1 MCIRELREFHA
12 VNKSSYAAFRKV
24 NYVWLSGTFCARLAV
39 CSAVAV
45 MAAVASSTPRRFT
58 KREGVVSLMAP
69 RIADVYWR
77 GNLRASDRDTHI
89 YSLRQKLTHPVNQSN
104 ETCFACGFK
113 AVIF

>member
-1 MCIRELREFHA
+1 
-12 VNKSSYAAFRKV
+12 
-24 NYVWLSGTFCARLAV
+24 
-39 CSAVAV
+39 
-45 MAAVASSTPRRFT
+45 
-58 KREGVVSLMAP
+58 MAP